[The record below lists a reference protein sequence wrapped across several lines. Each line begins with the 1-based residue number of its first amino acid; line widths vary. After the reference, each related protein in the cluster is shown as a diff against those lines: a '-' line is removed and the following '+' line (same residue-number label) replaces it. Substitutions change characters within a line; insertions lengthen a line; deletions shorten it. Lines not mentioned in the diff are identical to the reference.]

1 MVDERY
7 LYNLRIG
14 TIMLLFS
21 LILLIFE
28 GFIKEILLTVGI
40 SLILIASFF
49 KKKNVIIYDVFMASS
64 TIFLVYY
71 LLLAFNII

>member
-14 TIMLLFS
+14 IIMLIFS
-21 LILLIFE
+21 LILFLFE

-40 SLILIASFF
+40 SLILIATFF
-49 KKKNVIIYDVFMASS
+49 KEKNILVYDAFIVSSIIS
-64 TIFLVYY
+64 LVYY

>member
-1 MVDERY
+1 LVDERY

-21 LILLIFE
+21 LILLICE

>member
-1 MVDERY
+1 MVDKRY

-14 TIMLLFS
+14 IIMLLFS
-21 LILLIFE
+21 LILFVLE
-28 GFIKEILLTVGI
+28 GFVKEILLTVGI

-49 KKKNVIIYDVFMASS
+49 KKKNVIVYDVFMASS

-71 LLLAFNII
+71 LLLAFGII